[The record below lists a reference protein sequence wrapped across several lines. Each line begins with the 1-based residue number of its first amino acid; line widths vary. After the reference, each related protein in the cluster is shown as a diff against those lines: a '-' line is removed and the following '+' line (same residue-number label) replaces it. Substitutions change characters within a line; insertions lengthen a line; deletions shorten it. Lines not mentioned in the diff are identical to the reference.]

1 MKWNDICNLLSQTY
15 KIHRN
20 THIGREGYMK
30 KIWQKLTIAEYNKVN
45 EGYIS
50 IL

>member
-1 MKWNDICNLLSQTY
+1 
-15 KIHRN
+15 
-20 THIGREGYMK
+20 MK

-50 IL
+50 ILWTILSNLL